1 MLTTVNTQ
9 NYTISLTLVQNQVV
23 SSYILLISVF
33 CRVID
38 TYIWTIFFRLI
49 EFNHGNVPVT
59 FKQFESVVNR
69 LDSPEDCVPVVDKD
83 LFASCV
89 TPIDDNHDDL
99 YGVPS
104 YEALVLDEEEHEQ
117 GEWIGGETEAL
128 RRLKVFEEEVSIR
141 FTVGLHT
148 LTNDCYIYIYI
159 FFFCCCWDSIW
170 PYLCIWPV

>member
-1 MLTTVNTQ
+1 MLIPGNTED
-9 NYTISLTLVQNQVV
+9 YTISLTLYSQC
-23 SSYILLISVF
+23 SH
-33 CRVID
+33 
-38 TYIWTIFFRLI
+38 IFFQFQFPVELWTQEPLFFSRLI

-69 LDSPEDCVPVVDKD
+69 LDSPDDCVPCVDED

-89 TPIDDNHDDL
+89 TPIDENHDDL

-128 RRLKVFEEEVSIR
+128 RRLKVFEEEVSII
-141 FTVGLHT
+141 FTADLQT
-148 LTNDCYIYIYI
+148 LRNDCHPI
-159 FFFCCCWDSIW
+159 FFFWFRLISLETEHGLVCV
-170 PYLCIWPV
+170 YNLCN

>member
-1 MLTTVNTQ
+1 MLF
-9 NYTISLTLVQNQVV
+9 
-23 SSYILLISVF
+23 SYILSISISG
-33 CRVID
+33 RIMD
-38 TYIWTIFFRLI
+38 ARTLFFSRLI

-69 LDSPEDCVPVVDKD
+69 LDSPDDCVPCVDED

-89 TPIDDNHDDL
+89 TPIDKNHDDL

-128 RRLKVFEEEVSIR
+128 RRLKVFEEEVSII
-141 FTVGLHT
+141 FTADLQT
-148 LTNDCYIYIYI
+148 LKNDCHPI
-159 FFFCCCWDSIW
+159 FFF
-170 PYLCIWPV
+170 LVQVN